1 MRAGQDGMECCAGLL
16 VILSVIRFVMG
27 LWLARNRCSILFISS
42 HVRSVDGERE
52 GKKRGHC
59 K

>member
-1 MRAGQDGMECCAGLL
+1 MECCAGLL